1 MLVLR
6 PDMSRNKR
14 KKKQADRK
22 AGTLLFAEWQ
32 KERLERDC
40 DFPEPAPGPSEVTV
54 VTHFAPGASDRAA
67 AAVRLE
73 CALRETWRNCGFLR
87 TVVVAGAESPE
98 LSAFASGF
106 GGRVEVRVEPSI
118 RSGRP
123 ADVAAFRAAR
133 LPDLFRT
140 GWVLVVSDDA
150 FPVRPGLGSYIDRFD
165 FIGAPHPLSDAWLPR
180 AAASLFGIRAMDGS
194 FSLRTR
200 AICLRVAAA
209 WSSRMAGKPVPAD
222 FSDGLF
228 ATSFLPARSLSYRRA
243 VRLPTFGEA
252 LRFAHRSASAVSPG
266 NVPFGF
272 SGVDAFLPLAKAG
285 LA

>member
-22 AGTLLFAEWQ
+22 AGALLFAEWQ

-40 DFPEPAPGPSEVTV
+40 YFPEPAPGPSEVTV
-54 VTHFAPGASDRAA
+54 VTHFAPGASDRA
-67 AAVRLE
+67 
-73 CALRETWRNCGFLR
+73 
-87 TVVVAGAESPE
+87 
-98 LSAFASGF
+98 

-150 FPVRPGLGSYIDRFD
+150 FPIRPGLGSYIDRFD

-272 SGVDAFLPLAKAG
+272 SGIDAFLPLAKAG